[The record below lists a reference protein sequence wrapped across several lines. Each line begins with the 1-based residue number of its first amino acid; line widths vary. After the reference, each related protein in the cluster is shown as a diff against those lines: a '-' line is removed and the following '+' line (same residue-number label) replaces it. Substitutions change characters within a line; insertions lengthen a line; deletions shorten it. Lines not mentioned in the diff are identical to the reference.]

1 MSILDTIK
9 SFFQPGSSANQRFLT
24 VYILNF
30 RCNEPISAQIDLY
43 NDLSPAEEGR
53 KDVTFFVRKVLSTSG
68 TLRCYD
74 SSEVQVWLD
83 GRRRVVEYEVTGGK
97 WLEAEAF
104 EEEMAKFQQ
113 RTAKTATEISQTEES
128 KND

>member
-1 MSILDTIK
+1 MSILDTLK
-9 SFFQPGSSANQRFLT
+9 SFFQPSSSASQRFLS

-68 TLRCYD
+68 TQRCYD
-74 SSEVQVWLD
+74 SSEVQIWLD

-104 EEEMAKFQQ
+104 DVESAKFQQ
-113 RTAKTATEISQTEES
+113 RTTETATESPKTEET
-128 KND
+128 